1 MTLLVALGLATAV
14 KFCPALG
21 SWVTSGK
28 KRLTVLIGTTTSRG
42 SMESDAFAELL
53 AAEGDCPSAIS
64 ERASI
69 TAMKTA
75 ANFVSLGPFRI
86 LDWNYS
92 LGHSRAP

>member
-1 MTLLVALGLATAV
+1 M
-14 KFCPALG
+14 FCILFV
-21 SWVTSGK
+21 VTSG
-28 KRLTVLIGTTTSRG
+28 RVTSVLLGHYLAEEHG
-42 SMESDAFAELL
+42 SCRPGYCW

-92 LGHSRAP
+92 LGHSRAPVVKMFP